1 MIKTSKKEIRETG
14 ERRNGYYFTG
24 NVYSY
29 ENCIYYLRSLA
40 YETESDK
47 IGYVEQIEETIKRL
61 HENVRKETQERTSE
75 LVKMICTIE
84 HDDMNME
91 QVLYSAGIY
100 GNNGQ
105 LHELTLYNKGNIVA
119 MFTLYY

>member
-1 MIKTSKKEIRETG
+1 MIKTSKKEIRERG

-29 ENCIYYLRSLA
+29 ENCIHYLRSLA
-40 YETESDK
+40 YETERDK
-47 IGYVEQIEETIKRL
+47 VGYAEQIEETIKRL
-61 HENVRKETQERTSE
+61 HENVRKESQEKTSE
-75 LVKMICTIE
+75 LIREIITTE
-84 HDDMNME
+84 HDDINME

-105 LHELTLYNKGNIVA
+105 LHELTLYNNGKIVA